1 MAVNVGASKRP
12 IPGGG
17 TKYYPTGLIYSNVN
31 DDGLVQYMQQNS
43 QVSET
48 AARSA
53 VKAFKAAFETFLING
68 HTMVIPSLG
77 TFSLSAQCKAQTSVE
92 DVNVT
97 VKNIRIRFTPTAQ
110 VRRAAES
117 AKFVMLPV
125 DDVNA

>member
-1 MAVNVGASKRP
+1 MAVNVGVSKRP

-17 TKYYPTGLIYSNVN
+17 TKYYPTGLVYSNIN

-77 TFSLSAQCKAQTSVE
+77 TFSLSAQCKAQDQVSSVE
-92 DVNVT
+92 AT
-97 VKNIRIRFTPTAQ
+97 IKNIRVRFTPTAQ
-110 VRRAAES
+110 VRRAAKS
-117 AKFVMLPV
+117 AKFQMLPLE
-125 DDVNA
+125 D

>member
-1 MAVNVGASKRP
+1 MAVNVGVSKRP
-12 IPGGG
+12 LPGGG
-17 TKYYPTGLIYSNVN
+17 TKYYPTGLVYSNIN

-77 TFSLSAQCKAQTSVE
+77 TFSLSAQCKAQDQVSSVE
-92 DVNVT
+92 AT
-97 VKNIRIRFTPTAQ
+97 IKNIRVRFTPTAQ
-110 VRRAAES
+110 VRRAAKS
-117 AKFVMLPV
+117 AKFQMLPLE
-125 DDVNA
+125 D

>member
-1 MAVNVGASKRP
+1 MINVGISYRP

-17 TKYYPTGLIYSNVN
+17 HKYYPTGLTYSNIN
-31 DDGLVQYMQQNS
+31 DDGLVQYMQSNS

-77 TFSLSAQCKAQTSVE
+77 TFSLSAQCKAQEQVE
-92 DVNVT
+92 DVNTT

-110 VRRAAES
+110 VRRSAKS
-117 AKFVMLPV
+117 AKFQMLPV
-125 DDVNA
+125 ED

>member
-1 MAVNVGASKRP
+1 MINVGISKRP

-17 TKYYPTGLIYSNVN
+17 RKYYPTGLTYSNIN
-31 DDGLVQYMQQNS
+31 DDGLVQYMQSNS

-77 TFSLSAQCKAQTSVE
+77 TFSLSAQCKSQLHVE
-92 DVNVT
+92 DVNTT

-110 VRRAAES
+110 VRRSAKS
-117 AKFVMLPV
+117 AKFQMVPLQE
-125 DDVNA
+125 D

>member
-1 MAVNVGASKRP
+1 MINVGISQRP
-12 IPGGG
+12 VPGGG
-17 TKYYPTGLIYSNVN
+17 HKYYPTGLTYSNIN
-31 DDGLVQYMQQNS
+31 DDGLVQYMQTNS

-77 TFSLSAQCKAQTSVE
+77 TFSLSAQCKAQLHVE
-92 DVNVT
+92 DVNTT

-110 VRRAAES
+110 VRRSAKS
-117 AKFVMLPV
+117 AKFQMLPV
-125 DDVNA
+125 ED

>member
-1 MAVNVGASKRP
+1 MINVGISRRP
-12 IPGGG
+12 VPGGG
-17 TKYYPTGLIYSNVN
+17 RKYYPTGLAYSNIN
-31 DDGLVQYMQQNS
+31 DDGLVQYMQSNS

-77 TFSLSAQCKAQTSVE
+77 TFSLSAQCKAQLHVE
-92 DVNVT
+92 DVNTT

-110 VRRAAES
+110 VRRSAKS

-125 DDVNA
+125 ED

>member
-1 MAVNVGASKRP
+1 MAVNVGVSKRP

-17 TKYYPTGLIYSNVN
+17 TKYYPTGLVYSNIN

-77 TFSLSAQCKAQTSVE
+77 TFSLSAQCKAQDQVSSVE
-92 DVNVT
+92 AT
-97 VKNIRIRFTPTAQ
+97 IKNIRVRFTPTAQ
-110 VRRAAES
+110 VRRAAKS
-117 AKFVMLPV
+117 AKFQMLPV
-125 DDVNA
+125 ED

>member
-1 MAVNVGASKRP
+1 MAVNVGVSKRP

-17 TKYYPTGLIYSNVN
+17 TKYYPTGLVYSNIN

-77 TFSLSAQCKAQTSVE
+77 TFSLSAQCKAQEEVSSVE
-92 DVNVT
+92 AT
-97 VKNIRIRFTPTAQ
+97 IKNIRVRFTPTAQ
-110 VRRAAES
+110 VRRAAKS
-117 AKFVMLPV
+117 ARFQMLPV
-125 DDVNA
+125 ED

>member
-1 MAVNVGASKRP
+1 MAVNVGISRRP
-12 IPGGG
+12 VPGGG
-17 TKYYPTGLIYSNVN
+17 RKYYPTGLIYSNIN

-77 TFSLSAQCKAQTSVE
+77 TFSLSAQCKAQSDVS
-92 DVNVT
+92 DVNLT
-97 VKNIRIRFTPTAQ
+97 IKNIRIRFTPTSQ
-110 VRRAAES
+110 VRRAAKS

-125 DDVNA
+125 ED

>member
-1 MAVNVGASKRP
+1 MINVGISQRP
-12 IPGGG
+12 VPGGG
-17 TKYYPTGLIYSNVN
+17 QKYYPTGLTYSNIN
-31 DDGLVQYMQQNS
+31 DDGLVQYMQSNS

-77 TFSLSAQCKAQTSVE
+77 TFSLSAQCKAQLHVE
-92 DVNVT
+92 DVNTT

-110 VRRAAES
+110 VRRSAKS
-117 AKFVMLPV
+117 AKFVMIPV
-125 DDVNA
+125 ED

>member
-1 MAVNVGASKRP
+1 MINVGISKRP
-12 IPGGG
+12 VPGGG
-17 TKYYPTGLIYSNVN
+17 HKYYPTGLTYSNIN

-77 TFSLSAQCKAQTSVE
+77 TFSLSAQCKAQTSVQ
-92 DVNVT
+92 DVNIT

-110 VRRAAES
+110 VRRSAKS
-117 AKFVMLPV
+117 AKFQMLPV
-125 DDVNA
+125 ED

>member
-1 MAVNVGASKRP
+1 MINVGISHRP

-17 TKYYPTGLIYSNVN
+17 RKYYPTGLTYSNIN
-31 DDGLVQYMQQNS
+31 DDGLVQYMQSNS

-77 TFSLSAQCKAQTSVE
+77 TFSLSAQCKAQEQVE
-92 DVNVT
+92 DVNTT

-110 VRRAAES
+110 VRRSAKS
-117 AKFVMLPV
+117 AKFQMLPV
-125 DDVNA
+125 ED

>member
-1 MAVNVGASKRP
+1 MAVNVGVSKRP

-17 TKYYPTGLIYSNVN
+17 TKYYPTGLVYSNIN

-77 TFSLSAQCKAQTSVE
+77 TFSLSAQCKAQDQVSSVE
-92 DVNVT
+92 AT
-97 VKNIRIRFTPTAQ
+97 IKNIRVRFTPTAQ
-110 VRRAAES
+110 VRRAAKS
-117 AKFVMLPV
+117 ARFQMLPV
-125 DDVNA
+125 ED

>member
-1 MAVNVGASKRP
+1 MAVNVGVSKRP

-17 TKYYPTGLIYSNVN
+17 TKYYPTGLVYSNIN

-77 TFSLSAQCKAQTSVE
+77 TFSLSAQCKAQDEVSSVE
-92 DVNVT
+92 AT
-97 VKNIRIRFTPTAQ
+97 IKNIRVRFTPTAQ
-110 VRRAAES
+110 VRRAAKS
-117 AKFVMLPV
+117 ARFQMLPV
-125 DDVNA
+125 ED